1 MTDSLIGSA
10 LEHASITMSIA
21 SMPVIPIFKA
31 VELPVITISSG

>member
-1 MTDSLIGSA
+1 
-10 LEHASITMSIA
+10 MSIA